1 MKLSRRLMLA
11 AALAAMALPAAAAVL
26 GDDGLHKAP
35 WMQDTFRDLRE
46 DLAEARA
53 SGRHLLL
60 MIEQRGCIYCTQM
73 HEQVYPD
80 PTVAQLLSEDF
91 FVIQINMFGD
101 IPVTDFDGETQPEK
115 DIVRKWRAVF
125 TPTLIFLPPEVAE
138 DVTAARAAAV
148 TMQGALDVETTTA
161 LLEWVRDGGYAGGS
175 FQDHMAARAAGG

>member
-1 MKLSRRLMLA
+1 MLTRRLFIAAGLA
-11 AALAAMALPAAAAVL
+11 ATILPASAAVL

-46 DLAEARA
+46 DLAEATA

-80 PTVAQLLSEDF
+80 EAITRLLSDDF

-101 IPVTDFDGETQPEK
+101 IPVTDFDGETLAEK

-125 TPTLIFLPPEVAE
+125 TPTLIFLPPGVSD
-138 DVTAARAAAV
+138 DVSAARAAAV
-148 TMQGALDVETTTA
+148 TMQGALDIQTTTA
-161 LLEWVRDGGYAGGS
+161 LLEWVREGGYAGGS
-175 FQDHMAARAAGG
+175 FQDYMAARAADG